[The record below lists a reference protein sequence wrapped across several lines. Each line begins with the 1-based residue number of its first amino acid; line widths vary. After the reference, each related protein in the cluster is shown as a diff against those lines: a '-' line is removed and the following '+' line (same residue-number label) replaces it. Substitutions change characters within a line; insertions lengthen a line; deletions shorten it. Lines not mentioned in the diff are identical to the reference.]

1 MTSGWSARSTS
12 TTCCA
17 RGWSE
22 PAGRSNHRQPKHPL
36 IAHASHIPTRCPY
49 TVTIPYLTDLP
60 ADLLARAARIRLA
73 VFDVDGTLT
82 DGRLYY
88 GEDGRETKVFFV
100 QDGLGL
106 KRLQAHGVQVA
117 IISARISHPV
127 AMRAEELGIA
137 HVYQGQGDKRVCLLE
152 LLDALKLAPEQV
164 AFVGDDLPDLP
175 AMRIAG
181 LAVAVANAHPWVIE
195 QAQWTTSRAGGQG
208 GAREVCDLIL
218 HAQGKAEIEQERW
231 R

>member
-1 MTSGWSARSTS
+1 
-12 TTCCA
+12 
-17 RGWSE
+17 
-22 PAGRSNHRQPKHPL
+22 
-36 IAHASHIPTRCPY
+36 
-49 TVTIPYLTDLP
+49 VTIPYLTDLP

-137 HVYQGQGDKRVCLLE
+137 HVYQGQGDKRACLLE
-152 LLDALKLAPEQV
+152 LLDALKLAPEQA
-164 AFVGDDLPDLP
+164 AFIGDDLPDLP
-175 AMRIAG
+175 AMHIAG

-195 QAQWTTSRAGGQG
+195 QAHWTTRRAGGQG
-208 GAREVCDLIL
+208 GARELCDLLL
-218 HAQGKAEIEQERW
+218 HAQGKAEAERERW
-231 R
+231 Q